1 MKIAQP
7 VMQKRQAEIKSKFS
21 GDPKKQQEELGKLMN
36 EFGSPLA
43 GCLPLIV
50 QMPVLFAL
58 FATLRGSPFA
68 DVPYNIN
75 LKVVPQDQVAAID
88 PKPYKSPRHS
98 IFITEKSH
106 FPVVATIPSGT
117 KLGTEESVKVNLQ
130 TTNGNSYSEV
140 LSKYDN
146 VSKFLPTW
154 TVSKGSENLKVSQ
167 DGTVT
172 ALKPGDATIEAKIPG
187 LAAKSGFLFIKALGQ
202 VGFYVDGKI
211 NWDIATLVGAFGL
224 TLLLSQVLSS
234 QGMPANPQQ
243 STANKITPVMIT
255 GMFLF
260 FPLPAGVLLYMVVAN
275 IFQAFQTF
283 LLNKEALPENLKVSQ
298 DGTVTAIKPGDA
310 TIEAKIPGLAAKSG
324 FLFIKALGQVGF
336 YVDGSINWD
345 IAALVGAF
353 GLTLLLSQVLSS
365 QGMPSNP
372 QQSTAN
378 KITPVMITGMFLFF
392 PLPAGVLLYM
402 VVANIFQAFQTFLL
416 NKEALPENLQ
426 KILDQQLLA
435 KNEVI
440 TTSAST
446 ISDKRLPF
454 EPNSKK

>member
-1 MKIAQP
+1 VIGFISEKILIPILDFFYGLVPSYGLAIIALTVVIRIALFPLSAGSIRSARRMKIAQP
-7 VMQKRQAEIKSKFS
+7 VMQKRQAEIKSKFA
-21 GDPKKQQEELGKLMN
+21 GDAKKQQEELGKLMN

-75 LKVVPQDQVAAID
+75 LKILPQEQIATIE
-88 PKPYKSPRHS
+88 PKPFTSPRHS
-98 IFITEKSH
+98 IFINEKTH
-106 FPVVATIPSGT
+106 FPVVASIPNGT
-117 KLGTEESVKVNLQ
+117 KLGLEDSLKVNLQ
-130 TTNGNSYSEV
+130 TTSGKNYSEI

-146 VSKFLPTW
+146 GSKFLPSW
-154 TVSKGSENLKVSQ
+154 SVSKGEENASISDEGV
-167 DGTVT
+167 VT
-172 ALKPGDATIEAKIPG
+172 P
-187 LAAKSGFLFIKALGQ
+187 
-202 VGFYVDGKI
+202 
-211 NWDIATLVGAFGL
+211 
-224 TLLLSQVLSS
+224 
-234 QGMPANPQQ
+234 
-243 STANKITPVMIT
+243 
-255 GMFLF
+255 
-260 FPLPAGVLLYMVVAN
+260 
-275 IFQAFQTF
+275 
-283 LLNKEALPENLKVSQ
+283 
-298 DGTVTAIKPGDA
+298 IKPGDA

-353 GLTLLLSQVLSS
+353 GLTLLLSQFLSG

-378 KITPVMITGMFLFF
+378 KITPIMITGMFLFF

-402 VVANIFQAFQTFLL
+402 VIANIFQALQTFLL
-416 NKEALPENLQ
+416 NKEALPDNLQ
-426 KILDQQLLA
+426 KILDDQLLN
-435 KNEVI
+435 KYK
-440 TTSAST
+440 ASSP
-446 ISDKRLPF
+446 ISSINDKRLPF